1 MCTAESQTRLEICFQ
16 NSHQLGDFSSQDE
29 SNNLAI
35 SENPSLSRQLR
46 GKTLWASLAT
56 LIDGE
61 GCIGILKATRPSG
74 LFAYSP
80 DIRIVNT
87 NLAWLVAWQ
96 QRVDRGYLNS
106 FKQKTDTNWKDRHTW
121 IISKKADVVY
131 ILKRILP
138 YLFCKQEQARLVIQ
152 AIEEKVSLPHGERAW
167 TRPSEQELARREG
180 LYQRM
185 RQLNRKGRSESVET
199 IRQTSHVEGDIV
211 RSSEQP
217 EAQHD
222 NVVAE

>member
-1 MCTAESQTRLEICFQ
+1 MCAAESQTGLEICFQ
-16 NSHQLGDFSSQDE
+16 NDHQLGDFSSEGE

-46 GKTLWASLAT
+46 GKALWASLAT

-61 GCIGILKATRPSG
+61 GCIGILKGTRPSG

-80 DIRIVNT
+80 DIRVVNT
-87 NLAWLVAWQ
+87 NRNWMAAWQ
-96 QRVDRGYLNS
+96 NRTGRGYINS
-106 FKQKTDTNWKDRHTW
+106 FSNKNTKWKDRHTW
-121 IISKKADVVY
+121 IIAKKADVIY
-131 ILKRILP
+131 ILKKILP
-138 YLFCKQEQARLVIQ
+138 YLFVKREQAEIAIR
-152 AIEEKVSLPHGERAW
+152 AIEEKVSLPHGARAW
-167 TRPSEQELARREG
+167 NRPSEQELARRED

-185 RQLNRKGRSESVET
+185 RTLNKKGRSESVET
-199 IRQTSHVEGDIV
+199 TRQTSIQEDDIV